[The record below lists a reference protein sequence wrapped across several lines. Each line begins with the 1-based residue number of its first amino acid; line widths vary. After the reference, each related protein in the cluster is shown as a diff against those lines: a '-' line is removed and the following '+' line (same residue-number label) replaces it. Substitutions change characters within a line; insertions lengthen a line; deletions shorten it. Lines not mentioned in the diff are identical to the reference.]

1 MKSPV
6 LRWAAFLFALFHIY
20 CNVFASISELWLSAL
35 HFGGFCALCA
45 LAANEAIARRTA
57 RYWLNGALA
66 VAAVAAA
73 AYLILFENA
82 LYARETEFILSDYL
96 FAALAVALALE
107 FTRRTTGWFMPVLI
121 LLSLSYILFLG
132 RYISGVFAFPG
143 LSLETVLYRSFFT
156 SEGMFGLTANI
167 SATFVFM
174 FIIFGSFLLKSGA
187 GDFIVRLARCLAGR
201 FVGGAGLV
209 AVVGSG
215 LMGSVS
221 GSAVANT
228 VSIGVISIPM
238 MKRSGFSGRFAAG
251 VEAAASTGGAL
262 MPPVMGAG
270 AFVLAS
276 YTQIPYLTI
285 IAASAL
291 PAMLYFLTVS
301 YFVRIEA
308 RRLGLQPTVVPP
320 TRSTADDALVSR
332 APPQGGSDSS
342 SGDEA
347 NDRGEQI
354 EKASTVLKEGWHFV
368 IPLGVLVG
376 ALVSGRTPTTS
387 AAFAILSV
395 IAASYLSPTPMG
407 WRHIFDAVV
416 DGVKNMTSTALLLVA
431 VGIVINVVTTT
442 GVGNAFSL
450 MIVEWAQGSLLITL
464 LLVALASLVLGMGL
478 PVTASYIV
486 LATLSA
492 PLIFDLISHSALLN
506 AISAGEL
513 PSSVSAA
520 LGLFGGDPA
529 TATLSDTARA
539 LQEMPLAM
547 KQLIRQEM
555 LSPEMLT
562 GMLLSAHLVIFWL
575 SQDSNVTPPVCLAS
589 FAAAGIAG
597 TRPIATGFTSWKVA
611 KGLYLVPVLFAYS
624 PLISGGWP
632 ERIEVFLWAC
642 LGLYALAGVLQWHL
656 ESRLNLF
663 SGGLLLLSG
672 GLLLWTPLPIAY
684 HIAGAALLGGVILSQ
699 RLGQRFTR
707 RT

>member
-1 MKSPV
+1 M
-6 LRWAAFLFALFHIY
+6 
-20 CNVFASISELWLSAL
+20 FASISELWLSAI
-35 HFGGFCALCA
+35 HFGGFCAICA
-45 LAANEAIARRTA
+45 LMANETA
-57 RYWLNGALA
+57 GIHRASLRYWLNIALA
-66 VAAVAAA
+66 VTAVTVA

-82 LYARETEFILSDYL
+82 LYARETEYIASDYL
-96 FAALAVALALE
+96 FSLLAVGLALE

-132 RYISGVFAFPG
+132 RFISGVFAFPG

-201 FVGGAGLV
+201 FIGGAGLV
-209 AVVGSG
+209 AVMGSG
-215 LMGSVS
+215 LMGSIS

-276 YTQIPYLTI
+276 YTQISYLTI
-285 IAASAL
+285 IAASTL
-291 PAMLYFLTVS
+291 PAILYFLTVS

-308 RRLGLQPTVVPP
+308 RRLGLKP
-320 TRSTADDALVSR
+320 DEE
-332 APPQGGSDSS
+332 SDS
-342 SGDEA
+342 E
-347 NDRGEQI
+347 NL
-354 EKASTVLKEGWHFV
+354 STVLKEGWHFI
-368 IPLGVLVG
+368 IPISVLIA
-376 ALVSGRTPTTS
+376 ALISGRTPTTA
-387 AAFAILSV
+387 AAFAIISV
-395 IAASYLSPTPMG
+395 IAASWLSPTPMG
-407 WRHIFDAVV
+407 LREIFDATV
-416 DGVKNMTSTALLLVA
+416 DGVRNMVSTALLLVA

-442 GVGNAFSL
+442 GIGNAFSL

-464 LLVALASLVLGMGL
+464 VLVALASLVLGMGL

-492 PLIFDLISHSALLN
+492 PLIFDLISQSALLE
-506 AISAGEL
+506 ALSAPNL
-513 PSSVSAA
+513 PSNVSAT

-529 TATLSDTARA
+529 TA

-555 LSPEMLT
+555 LEPQLLT

-597 TRPIATGFTSWKVA
+597 TPPIATGLTSWKVA

-624 PLISGGWP
+624 PLIAGTWA
-632 ERIEVFLWAC
+632 ERIEVFVWAC
-642 LGLYALAGVLQWHL
+642 LGLYALAGLLQWHL
-656 ESRLNLF
+656 ETRLNVFTAAVLAV
-663 SGGLLLLSG
+663 SAGLLM
-672 GLLLWTPLPIAY
+672 WAPFPFAY
-684 HIAGAALLGGVILSQ
+684 HAAGAGMLLTVVAVQ
-699 RLGQRFTR
+699 RYSRFR
-707 RT
+707 ASVA